1 MRRKT
6 ASVKHA
12 QSVELRRVMN
22 KTIGRRAFVSA
33 LPAALLACTL
43 PRVDAAVS
51 QQSVSE
57 QPVSAIDNALSNLSL
72 LSESSLTKLSGEV
85 DHRNRS
91 LLASFI
97 AQLSSPTTSDDAK
110 LYAAYYMGEFRFS
123 DASHALAEHVTLKD
137 NNLQRQSGDALWL
150 WGQYPVAGG

>member
-1 MRRKT
+1 
-6 ASVKHA
+6 
-12 QSVELRRVMN
+12 
-22 KTIGRRAFVSA
+22 
-33 LPAALLACTL
+33 
-43 PRVDAAVS
+43 
-51 QQSVSE
+51 
-57 QPVSAIDNALSNLSL
+57 L